1 MSNRRPDLK
10 RQAREFAGQLSK
22 LLNGTVTNGIRLR
35 TYLQST
41 GNAVVGYE
49 VSFRKPLGAPIPLTV
64 SQSAAR
70 LCLSVLNTLNL
81 DDSGEWL
88 ATSKSRYMLQ
98 RCDDTKESIITYEYM
113 REPPNNFPEAHFH
126 IHGESDM
133 LQNMLDACGR
143 NKDKPADLHLPV
155 GGRRFRPCLEDI
167 IEFCI
172 LEQLVTPR
180 DNWRDTLK
188 KSRDLYYDQQL
199 RAATRRAPDIVTE
212 ALKSSN

>member
-1 MSNRRPDLK
+1 
-10 RQAREFAGQLSK
+10 
-22 LLNGTVTNGIRLR
+22 
-35 TYLQST
+35 
-41 GNAVVGYE
+41 
-49 VSFRKPLGAPIPLTV
+49 
-64 SQSAAR
+64 
-70 LCLSVLNTLNL
+70 
-81 DDSGEWL
+81 
-88 ATSKSRYMLQ
+88 MLQ
-98 RCDDTKESIITYEYM
+98 CCDDTKESIITYEYM

-133 LQNMLDACGR
+133 LQNMSDACGR